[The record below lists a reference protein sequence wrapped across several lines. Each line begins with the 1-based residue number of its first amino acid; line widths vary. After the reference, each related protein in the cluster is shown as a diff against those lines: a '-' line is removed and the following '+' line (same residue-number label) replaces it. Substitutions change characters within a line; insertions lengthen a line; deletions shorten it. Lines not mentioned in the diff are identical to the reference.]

1 MIDVLMVAKAV
12 VEAVIHREMVYGTR
26 RFTSQNSVLLM
37 LIEIRKLVMSSSGTP
52 ASSLNFAIDFIN
64 GSLSISEVG
73 LTTDLLSGAGRLL
86 AKLSDVAD
94 VVVIDSSTSLRV
106 SD

>member
-1 MIDVLMVAKAV
+1 
-12 VEAVIHREMVYGTR
+12 
-26 RFTSQNSVLLM
+26 
-37 LIEIRKLVMSSSGTP
+37 MSSSGTS
-52 ASSLNFAIDFIN
+52 ASSLNIAIDFIN

-94 VVVIDSSTSLRV
+94 VVVIDSSTGLRV